1 MSLVVLIRK
10 AHLDY
15 LFFQPAY
22 WMTECFL
29 CVVRNQSVI
38 AEGSFKEFAIESRD
52 KVPSVPY
59 SFKNNSKATF
69 YKIGN
74 LAK

>member
-15 LFFQPAY
+15 LFFQPTY
-22 WMTECFL
+22 RMTECFL

-52 KVPSVPY
+52 TVP
-59 SFKNNSKATF
+59 
-69 YKIGN
+69 
-74 LAK
+74 